1 MCVRVY
7 MSFWRRMEYIKW
19 SEKIT
24 NEQVTERIGQKRTL
38 LNNVLR
44 KKANWIRHILRI
56 NCLLH
61 DVIEDQMT
69 EKELVGRRSTQFL
82 DDFRNR
88 S

>member
-1 MCVRVY
+1 
-7 MSFWRRMEYIKW
+7 MEYIKW